1 VEAAHDEAI
10 AVDVEEGERE
20 ALVAAGVLER
30 VEADEPD
37 PREGQLQVA
46 LEDGG
51 PGLDGVDVADDLVDA
66 GQMGLEDRL
75 QAPLVA
81 ASGEGGQPSPEA
93 TDAARLDDGEDEQ
106 EEDRERE
113 RGDDGSQVVAD
124 DQIEVDGR
132 SPCLSLRV

>member
-1 VEAAHDEAI
+1 
-10 AVDVEEGERE
+10 
-20 ALVAAGVLER
+20 
-30 VEADEPD
+30 
-37 PREGQLQVA
+37 
-46 LEDGG
+46 
-51 PGLDGVDVADDLVDA
+51 
-66 GQMGLEDRL
+66 MGFEDRL

-81 ASGEGGQPSPEA
+81 APGQRGQPGAEA
-93 TDAARLDDGEDEQ
+93 TDPACLDDGEDEQ